1 MTPEPAAEFG
11 VGSDTLTD
19 AFGEALARLGT
30 ESSRFVVL
38 DGGPI
43 GTTGAHHFR
52 EAHPE
57 RYFGFGSAHQTM
69 VAAAKGLAS
78 VGFIPVVTAPAAF
91 LLKGAAQ
98 IRLSLA
104 CAEANAKIVGTQAG
118 LDAGERGVVFQA
130 LEDIAAFRAIP
141 GMTVIA
147 PADCG
152 EAAMATRAMLERDG
166 PVYLRL
172 GNRSSKA
179 SVSDAGFELGKGTIL
194 RNGTDVTIVACGVEV
209 ERALDAAL
217 LLAHDNIDAR
227 VVNLATIKPIDG
239 ELLARCADVTGAFV
253 TAEDHNISGGL
264 GGAVAEALAQS
275 LPCPIEFV
283 GVRDVFGTGGS
294 PEELAQHFGI
304 AAEHI
309 AEAAKRAVMRKRAQ
323 QSAERPARRRA
334 AAG

>member
-1 MTPEPAAEFG
+1 MAPEPAAEFG
-11 VGSDTLTD
+11 GPDTLND
-19 AFGEALARLGT
+19 AFGEALMRLGR
-30 ESSRFVVL
+30 ELSRLVVL
-38 DGGPI
+38 DAGPI
-43 GTTGAHHFR
+43 GATGAHHFR

-57 RYFGFGSAHQTM
+57 RYFEFGSAHQTM

-78 VGFIPVVTAPAAF
+78 VGFIPVVTAPCAF
-91 LLKGAAQ
+91 LLKGSAQ

-104 CAEANAKIVGTQAG
+104 CVEANAKIVGTQAG

-147 PADCG
+147 PADSG
-152 EAAMATRAMLERDG
+152 ETAMATRAMLEIDG

-172 GNRSSKA
+172 GNRSSKV
-179 SVSDAGFELGKGTIL
+179 SISDAGFELGKGTIL
-194 RNGTDVTIVACGVEV
+194 RDGSDVTIVACGAEV

-217 LLAHDNIDAR
+217 LLADDNIDAR

-239 ELLARCADVTGAFV
+239 ELLARCADVTGAVV
-253 TAEDHNISGGL
+253 TAEDHNVSGGL

-275 LPCPIEFV
+275 VPCPIEFV

-294 PEELAQHFGI
+294 SEELAQHFGI

-309 AEAAKRAVMRKRAQ
+309 AEAAKRAVMRKRAF
-323 QSAERPARRRA
+323 SAERPARRRA